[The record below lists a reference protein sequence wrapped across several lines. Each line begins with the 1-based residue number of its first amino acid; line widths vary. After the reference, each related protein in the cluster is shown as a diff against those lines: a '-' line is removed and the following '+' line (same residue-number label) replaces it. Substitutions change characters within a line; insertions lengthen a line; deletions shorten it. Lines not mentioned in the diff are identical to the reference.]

1 MPART
6 VHFHCSPVT
15 WLSSCCL
22 FTSSS
27 GVAMIQVNLPPACR
41 FRSTSP
47 ISVATLPVFSLPF
60 SYALHVDPEDLESFH
75 VRPAGVGRYHQADL
89 GDVVDDAES
98 PLLELPA
105 VNEQNRSLGVS
116 DHRLLDLGFQ
126 WVDVRE
132 ISFGCDPLDAQKGP
146 VRHVRLDRVYRARSH
161 ERERERT
168 EDPPKPHHTPP
179 RGICVGEQVHYRHQ
193 VGQAGDTRRAG
204 QDAPRRVV
212 RRSRRVDEHGLIRL
226 EQRSGGAGQTL
237 FLLYRLTQ
245 PLLEGVLVLR
255 EPGRN
260 RPPMGPLDL
269 PLAFEQR
276 EIPSRS
282 RSRDAKLFLQPGH
295 RDTPRLA
302 DAHRY
307 PLPTLLR

>member
-60 SYALHVDPEDLESFH
+60 SYALHVDPEVLESFH
-75 VRPAGVGRYHQADL
+75 VRPAGVGRYHQA
-89 GDVVDDAES
+89 
-98 PLLELPA
+98 
-105 VNEQNRSLGVS
+105 
-116 DHRLLDLGFQ
+116 DLGFQ

-161 ERERERT
+161 EREREST

-179 RGICVGEQVHYRHQ
+179 
-193 VGQAGDTRRAG
+193 
-204 QDAPRRVV
+204 
-212 RRSRRVDEHGLIRL
+212 
-226 EQRSGGAGQTL
+226 
-237 FLLYRLTQ
+237 
-245 PLLEGVLVLR
+245 
-255 EPGRN
+255 
-260 RPPMGPLDL
+260 
-269 PLAFEQR
+269 
-276 EIPSRS
+276 
-282 RSRDAKLFLQPGH
+282 
-295 RDTPRLA
+295 
-302 DAHRY
+302 
-307 PLPTLLR
+307 